1 MTESANHSSTIA
13 LIGAGNLA
21 THLALALVGA
31 GHQIVGICSRSGSS
45 AQRLLDRLGQGGV
58 ATSQVADLPT
68 ADFYL
73 IAAKDDAIAQV
84 AAEWPSDKRTG
95 ILAHTSGG
103 VPIDALHSAGAPYGV
118 LYPLQ
123 TFSKDRAVDFQAIPC
138 FVEGANE
145 EIAQQLQQLA
155 QSISQQVQFLDSERR
170 RVLHLS
176 AVMACNFVNHLY
188 DLAGQQLAQH
198 GLSPSLLQPLIKETA
213 DKIKNL
219 SPREAQTGPAIRG
232 DQRVLDAH
240 RALLAQQPLTLQLYN
255 LMSES
260 IFQTFHP

>member
-1 MTESANHSSTIA
+1 MTESANHSSKIA

-31 GHQIVGICSRSGSS
+31 GHEVVGICSRSGSS
-45 AQRLLDRLGQGGV
+45 AQRLLERLGQGGV

-73 IAAKDDAIAQV
+73 IAAKDDAIAQIIS
-84 AAEWPSDKRTG
+84 EWPAELNKG
-95 ILAHTSGG
+95 IVAHTSGSVG
-103 VPIDALHSAGAPYGV
+103 LDVLHAASLPCGV

-123 TFSKDRAVDFQAIPC
+123 TFSKDRAVDFQTIPC

-145 EIAQQLQQLA
+145 EIAHQLQLLA
-155 QSISQQVQFLDSERR
+155 QSISHQVHTLDSERR

-188 DLAGQQLAQH
+188 DLAGQQLELH
-198 GLSPSLLQPLIKETA
+198 GLSPAWLQPLIAETA
-213 DKIKNL
+213 DKIRNL
-219 SPREAQTGPAIRG
+219 SPREAQTGPAVRG
-232 DQRVLDAH
+232 DQRVLNAH
-240 RALLAQQPLTLQLYN
+240 RELLAQQPLTLQLYN

-260 IFQTFHP
+260 IFLTFHS